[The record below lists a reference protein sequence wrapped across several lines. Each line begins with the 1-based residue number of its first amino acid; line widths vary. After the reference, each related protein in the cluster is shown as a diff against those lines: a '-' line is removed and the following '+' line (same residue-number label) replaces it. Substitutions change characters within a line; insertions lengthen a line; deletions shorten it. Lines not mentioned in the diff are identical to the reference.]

1 MPRTGSTPEETDAFV
16 WGDKEM
22 KTKMRIAW
30 ITVNF
35 NQQDLLSSWIN
46 SIIMQEDEADHD
58 VFIVDNSN
66 TISGDV
72 AGASLLRPKEN
83 LGYFGGFNYALSRMN
98 PAEYD
103 AVVMSNPDILFDPR
117 FLRGIAEHSK
127 DPKETM
133 VIAPRITAQPSGV
146 EQNPHID
153 VGIGW
158 LRRRYYDLL
167 FSSYPAFL
175 ACQAFRRSQKERVHS
190 VSAVGNER
198 PIYMAHG
205 SCFILMR
212 SFFEQYDLL
221 DARVFLWG
229 EEALLRKQ
237 VADAGGT
244 IMFDPK
250 IYATHHEHSSTGA
263 ITTKSKFLM
272 MKESYK
278 IYRGA
283 L

>member
-1 MPRTGSTPEETDAFV
+1 
-16 WGDKEM
+16 M
-22 KTKMRIAW
+22 KNKMRVAW
-30 ITVNF
+30 ITVNY
-35 NQQDLLSSWIN
+35 NQQDLLPQWIE
-46 SIIMQEDEADHD
+46 SINKNEEYSDSNIF
-58 VFIVDNSN
+58 VVDNSSSIKN
-66 TISGDV
+66 DISSV
-72 AGASLLRPKEN
+72 KLLRPNDN
-83 LGYFGGFNYALSRMN
+83 LGYFGGFNYALARMN
-98 PAEYD
+98 AKRYD
-103 AVVMSNPDILFDPR
+103 AVVMSNPDIVFGSH
-117 FLRGIAEHSK
+117 FLRGIAKHGRDSK
-127 DPKETM
+127 GTM

-175 ACQAFRRSQKERVHS
+175 ACQTFRRSQKERVHS